1 MKKTA
6 CIFSLILSVFC
17 LSSCFGSTTFP
28 NMVEYTEDEVLEI
41 ASEKYEIDSYIF
53 TDLEFY
59 GIVTSDESGN
69 FELEN
74 YSCNMSVDF
83 INGDNVKTAFTSFA
97 GKNGG
102 HDIQGM
108 YRDFLC
114 YVALGINENGDTKY
128 VYYNTNLDKYA
139 KIADTIGSSDYPFD
153 VLPSDIDSNFF
164 DTLSLWTDMY
174 LYLSYFS
181 EESAPYMYDFS
192 GDRLAMMRP
201 EPGEKYTRIEYYLE
215 DGNITYDLYYLP
227 EKDISKLVYSS
238 SNRYGAIYDYYGLD
252 TSKYVDVDFTVE
264 QSLEGSSLEVINGTA
279 TIKEVEGTILYT
291 QLSITTQYK
300 SEFDG
305 NIITHESNTFAKEQM
320 QINIRILVNK
330 IDGINHA
337 DTTKMYVS
345 DFYIFYEKTT
355 A

>member
-1 MKKTA
+1 
-6 CIFSLILSVFC
+6 
-17 LSSCFGSTTFP
+17 
-28 NMVEYTEDEVLEI
+28 MVEYTENEVLEI
-41 ASEKYEIDSYIF
+41 ASEKYGIDSYIF
-53 TDLEFY
+53 TDLEFN
-59 GIVTSDESGN
+59 GIVTSGEGES
-69 FELEN
+69 FEIKN
-74 YSCNMSVDF
+74 YSSNISTDF
-83 INGDNVKTAFTSFA
+83 INGDNVKNALTSFA

-108 YRDFLC
+108 YQDFLC
-114 YVALGINENGDTKY
+114 YIALGTTENGEAKY

-139 KIADTIGSSDYPFD
+139 KITDTIGSSDYPFD
-153 VLPSDIDSNFF
+153 VLPSEIDSDLFAS
-164 DTLSLWTDMY
+164 LSQWTDMY

-181 EESAPYMYDFS
+181 EKSESYSYDFS
-192 GDRLAMMRP
+192 GDKLAMMRL
-201 EPGEKYTRIEYYLE
+201 EPGEEYSRIEYYLE
-215 DGNITYDLYYLP
+215 DGNIAYDLYYLP

-264 QSLEGSSLEVINGTA
+264 QSSEDSSLEVINGTA

-300 SEFDG
+300 YEFDG
-305 NIITHESNTFAKEQM
+305 EIYAYESNDFAREQM
-320 QINIRILVNK
+320 QINIRILVDK
-330 IDGINHA
+330 IDGINRA

-345 DFYIFYEKTT
+345 DFYIFYEKPT